1 MEFNFTRNEAFTDKM
16 TAVNKKVTVEAFRA
30 GEEADEKGRKAAKL
44 NKKPDKT
51 KEEEE
56 LIRTLQEQTRIAR
69 ERQNALNHMAQ
80 RSGLGEKILRAYF
93 TYKMASLACHTLTA
107 MTVGGLHRD
116 ASAGIGAAFTGGVD
130 KFAQAAA
137 DYITGK
143 DQAGADKEIMSVQEM
158 EAARAQ
164 QIEDC
169 LESFERM
176 SDEAEEL
183 GITEPGKPL
192 LSDKD
197 KEQIH
202 DLAEISRNG
211 CTPEEYAQK
220 CADLGLDYNEAYQA
234 ANADR
239 ERDQINAREN
249 DKRRDLGDDAGRDID
264 R

>member
-1 MEFNFTRNEAFTDKM
+1 MKLDFSFLNLKDKM
-16 TAVNKKVTVEAFRA
+16 AAVNKKATVGAFKA

-44 NKKPDKT
+44 KQKPDKT

-56 LIRTLQEQTRIAR
+56 LIRTLQEQTKIAR
-69 ERQNALNHMAQ
+69 ERQNALNHMAR
-80 RSGLGEKILRAYF
+80 RSGLGEQILRAYF

-107 MTVGGLHRD
+107 LTVGGLHRD

-130 KFAQAAA
+130 TFAKSAA

-143 DQAGADKEIMSVQEM
+143 SEAEADKEIMSVQEM
-158 EAARAQ
+158 QAARAR

-169 LESFERM
+169 LENFEKM
-176 SDEAEEL
+176 SEKAEEL

-197 KEQIH
+197 RENIH
-202 DLAEISRNG
+202 SLAEISRSG

-220 CADLGLDYNEAYQA
+220 CADLGLDYNEAYKA
-234 ANADR
+234 ASDDLDR
-239 ERDQINAREN
+239 QIDNERDRDKGRDRDPN
-249 DKRRDLGDDAGRDID
+249 DPGRDLGR
-264 R
+264 